1 MLLPTFFIF
10 LGEFMEKKK
19 EKNDSALKW
28 LITVTISSFI
38 LSLVFSYISTTA
50 ISDLKV
56 LPSIIILLLV
66 IFLGIFFDLVA
77 TSVTVANEQDFHARA
92 SKKITGSKTAIKLIR
107 NSAKVAN
114 FCADVIGDIC
124 GVLSR
129 FY

>member
-1 MLLPTFFIF
+1 MLLPTFLFF
-10 LGEFMEKKK
+10 LGVIMEKKK

-56 LPSIIILLLV
+56 LPSIIILLIV
-66 IFLGIFFDLVA
+66 IFLGIFFDLIA

>member
-1 MLLPTFFIF
+1 
-10 LGEFMEKKK
+10 MEKKK

-56 LPSIIILLLV
+56 LPSIIILLIV
-66 IFLGIFFDLVA
+66 IFLGIFFDLIA